1 MPRLHRPDF
10 PRVRQPGGLTTSPI
24 GSRMRLNV
32 FKNIRLSLQLYALVA
47 VTLAIASGLVYYSM
61 LQLRSTQGTLKHT
74 IDNRM
79 MSGQSNPGV
88 ADALSM
94 ALEDSLAVVEKKQSP
109 QEAHDQLKAAVDAAR
124 NDWDNYFLG
133 EMIADEQALADATTP
148 ML

>member
-24 GSRMRLNV
+24 GFRMRLNV

-61 LQLRSTQGTLKHT
+61 LQVRSTQGTLKHT

-79 MSGQSNPGV
+79 VSGQSIQGV
-88 ADALSM
+88 ADALSLS
-94 ALEDSLAVVEKKQSP
+94 LEASLDVIEKKKSALD
-109 QEAHDQLKAAVDAAR
+109 AH
-124 NDWDNYFLG
+124 
-133 EMIADEQALADATTP
+133 
-148 ML
+148 